1 MVALPFVWFIW
12 TYHCHRA
19 ASYALNTRLLQLWYT
34 WLLLHCALFLPPFG
48 PILWLLIFKF
58 TPNFGSWLSRI
69 LIVVMAFAC
78 FSSLFPQLWKHQRT
92 ANSFQCSALQFQLAT
107 GNFTAA
113 SPLYRLPSPFPRFRL
128 WLACSVRCSIW
139 QLQISHICAFLDS
152 AAGVGN
158 VWNGQLSSLPNQL
171 LSFPSYTFLFA
182 VHCLPCY
189 LCN

>member
-1 MVALPFVWFIW
+1 MECHHKSTASFACSISLGCSSTRGGVQLGFGFSFRFGFGFSIALPFVWFIW

-19 ASYALNTRLLQLWYT
+19 ASYALNTRLLQLHLAAAALCT
-34 WLLLHCALFLPPFG
+34 VHCALFLPPFG

-113 SPLYRLPSPFPRFRL
+113 SPLYRLPLPDSDCDSPVP
-128 WLACSVRCSIW
+128 
-139 QLQISHICAFLDS
+139 S
-152 AAGVGN
+152 AA
-158 VWNGQLSSLPNQL
+158 
-171 LSFPSYTFLFA
+171 PSDS
-182 VHCLPCY
+182 CR
-189 LCN
+189 